1 MSVKRAM
8 RLQFRVR
15 EDAPDVVKNC
25 AAIFLSDYCGRTAS
39 DVAASNYKCG
49 LFRTLDQVV
58 TNDSDVRI
66 STLDTYNDKTG
77 NYAVYQFKYKDNK
90 YKTFRVSNTS
100 IQDSLSTVMQNQA
113 LIDKIRDWIRKYSAI
128 FPDEGEPMSEL
139 QDWYTKQFGEAT
151 SRIGLAK
158 YILARPVPCYITDG
172 NSLEE
177 QDVEYIYNDLRD
189 ATKPILEMLVGMLGN
204 TTSITSTFRTVRIVR
219 LRSFI
224 RICLNILI

>member
-25 AAIFLSDYCGRTAS
+25 AAIFLSDYCGRTA
-39 DVAASNYKCG
+39 YKCG

-66 STLDTYNDKTG
+66 STLDTYKDKTG

-100 IQDSLSTVMQNQA
+100 L
-113 LIDKIRDWIRKYSAI
+113 
-128 FPDEGEPMSEL
+128 
-139 QDWYTKQFGEAT
+139 
-151 SRIGLAK
+151 
-158 YILARPVPCYITDG
+158 
-172 NSLEE
+172 
-177 QDVEYIYNDLRD
+177 
-189 ATKPILEMLVGMLGN
+189 
-204 TTSITSTFRTVRIVR
+204 
-219 LRSFI
+219 
-224 RICLNILI
+224 